1 MLSIKRLSHTLKRS
15 IIPGRFF
22 STTAPRDNQTALVLG
37 SNGALGS
44 AIISRLKQINKDDI
58 TIIGADVTP
67 SRDQNN
73 TDSFILLRGGNAE
86 SISEDLVKGFQDL
99 FDSKPEFDAL
109 ICANGGFAMDD
120 DAKAEMMMDMNFEPC
135 AAACSDAILDYI
147 SDDEALFVAFGATA
161 ALSLDDIDRDSSMK
175 KYIASKQDVHELI
188 QRVGSA
194 SGKALRKSKRI
205 GDVELRTRYRCLN
218 KLTAVAILPST
229 LNTEANRNAMKPSE
243 EELGRWTEL
252 DDIAREIGTWMK
264 MKDLR
269 PSSGSLIK
277 CVTEDG
283 MTDFLISR

>member
-15 IIPGRFF
+15 RIPDRFF
-22 STTAPRDNQTALVLG
+22 SNTTPRDNQTALVLG

-44 AIISRLKQINKDDI
+44 AIISHLKQINKDDI

-67 SRDQNN
+67 NRDQTNVN
-73 TDSFILLRGGNAE
+73 AFILLQGGGNAE
-86 SISEDLVKGFQDL
+86 SVSEDLVKGFQDL

-135 AAACSDAILDYI
+135 AAACSDAILNYI

-161 ALSLDDIDRDSSMK
+161 ALDDIDRDSPMK
-175 KYIASKQDVHELI
+175 KYIASKRDVHDLI
-188 QRVGSA
+188 QRVGST
-194 SGKALRKSKRI
+194 SGKALKKSKRI
-205 GDVELRTRYRCLN
+205 DDVELRTRYRCLN

-229 LNTEANRNAMKPSE
+229 LNTEANRNAMKPSK
-243 EELGRWTEL
+243 EELRRWTKP

-269 PSSGSLIK
+269 PSSGGLIK

-283 MTDFLISR
+283 MTDFMISR